1 MKGKAGF
8 PNGSRRDAENS
19 FAPGVGLF
27 LYLIYGSVFPKGK
40 AGLFIFGQIKGS
52 SRFIVGW
59 QISAILLLCLATSHC
74 RNL

>member
-1 MKGKAGF
+1 VKGKAGF

-40 AGLFIFGQIKGS
+40 AGLFIFGQIKSSSGVQGS
-52 SRFIVGW
+52 
-59 QISAILLLCLATSHC
+59 
-74 RNL
+74 

>member
-27 LYLIYGSVFPKGK
+27 LYLIYGSVFPTGK
-40 AGLFIFGQIKGS
+40 AGLFIFGQIKSSSGVQGS
-52 SRFIVGW
+52 
-59 QISAILLLCLATSHC
+59 
-74 RNL
+74 